1 MMRTVLLRTAP
12 RAAWLALGTLLLA
25 CLLVH
30 PFGEPRSAQLVS
42 GAVILAALLA
52 GWACMAVSGRP
63 GAGPT
68 LARFGWAVA
77 GTGAFLLALSQG
89 AYLAPEAWV
98 ARMPAL
104 GTCEAVA
111 YLAAV
116 PALLAG
122 LVLLALAYCRGAGPR
137 PLADA

>member
-25 CLLVH
+25 CLLAH
-30 PFGEPRSAQLVS
+30 PFGEPRSAHLVS

-63 GAGPT
+63 GNGTT

-77 GTGAFLLALSQG
+77 GMGAFLLAMSQG
-89 AYLAPEAWV
+89 AYLAPEVWL
-98 ARMPAL
+98 ARTPAL
-104 GTCEAVA
+104 EAFEA
-111 YLAAV
+111 
-116 PALLAG
+116 
-122 LVLLALAYCRGAGPR
+122 
-137 PLADA
+137 